1 MGGMFNQLK
10 DIYKL
15 QKEAR
20 EMQKKMKEVKIT
32 GISDDE
38 DVKIFMNGLQEVDT
52 MEIGDE
58 LLSIANKKQLI
69 KEIKE
74 AMKDAQKKLQKELS
88 KDMDISQLKNMLG
101 AS

>member
-1 MGGMFNQLK
+1 MFNQLK

-20 EMQKKMKEVKIT
+20 EMQKKMKEVKIV

-52 MEIGDE
+52 MEISDD
-58 LLSIANKKQLI
+58 LLSVDAKKQLI
-69 KEIKE
+69 KEIKG